1 MIDSL
6 VGAEDRSLV
15 VTEFDGDDYE
25 LAAVVDAAQTPAFL
39 TPFRVVVC
47 RNLHRFKADELDPL
61 HRYLKDPLE
70 ETSLVLLWSSGR
82 MPKALADGLKAAG
95 AVGVDA
101 APPSGKGREPWIAA
115 AVAAAELVIDLPGRR
130 AIAEALAD
138 DMARLS
144 GLLAT
149 LVASFGPGARLGFD
163 DVAPYLGESG
173 SVPPW
178 DLTDAIDGGDP
189 TIALDKLHR
198 MLRAGNRHPL
208 QVMVTIQI
216 HIERM
221 LRLHGSDASDEREA
235 AAVLGLK
242 GSTFPARKALT
253 RAKALGG
260 PKIARA
266 IELVAQADVDLRGAS
281 AWPGEQ
287 VLEVLVVRL
296 ALLGRTRRT
305 DAVY

>member
-1 MIDSL
+1 
-6 VGAEDRSLV
+6 
-15 VTEFDGDDYE
+15 
-25 LAAVVDAAQTPAFL
+25 
-39 TPFRVVVC
+39 
-47 RNLHRFKADELDPL
+47 
-61 HRYLKDPLE
+61 
-70 ETSLVLLWSSGR
+70 
-82 MPKALADGLKAAG
+82 
-95 AVGVDA
+95 
-101 APPSGKGREPWIAA
+101 
-115 AVAAAELVIDLPGRR
+115 
-130 AIAEALAD
+130 
-138 DMARLS
+138 MARLS